1 VKNIFFKRLTFDV
14 SYLIYMG
21 AGTHGLVNWLA
32 SPCTKQQQEKKNE
45 NNEDNTLAR

>member
-1 VKNIFFKRLTFDV
+1 MQVALLEKYFFKLLTFGV

-32 SPCTKQQQEKKNE
+32 SPCT
-45 NNEDNTLAR
+45 NNRRNK